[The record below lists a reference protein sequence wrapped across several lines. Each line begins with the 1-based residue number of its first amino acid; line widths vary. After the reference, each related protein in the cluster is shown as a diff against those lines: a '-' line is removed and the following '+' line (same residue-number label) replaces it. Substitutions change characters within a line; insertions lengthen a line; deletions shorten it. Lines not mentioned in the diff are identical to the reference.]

1 MMDTRTHRR
10 IVRNRKKS
18 ATPLSTLRTSDAVKT
33 VVAHPRRLEELLKM
47 LEDKDRGV
55 RGRAA
60 AALAKLSESHPDRLL
75 RVAARLK
82 GSLEEESAYVRWHL
96 VYTLG
101 RLGERFPAHSSE
113 FMEELILRLDDGNRI
128 VSLMAC
134 KALGQLAVKKP
145 QLVEDCFRNLKMEV
159 PPAIVRLLQS

>member
-1 MMDTRTHRR
+1 MDTRTHRR
-10 IVRNRKKS
+10 VVGNRKKS
-18 ATPLSTLRTSDAVKT
+18 AIPLSTLRTSDAVKT
-33 VVAHPRRLEELLKM
+33 VVAHPRRLEELLNM

-75 RVAARLK
+75 RVIARLK

-101 RLGERFPAHSSE
+101 RLGERFPAQSRE
-113 FMEELILRLDDGNRI
+113 FLQELIVLLDDGNRI
-128 VSLMAC
+128 VRIMVC
-134 KALGQLAVKKP
+134 KALGQIAAKKP
-145 QLVEDCFRNLKMEV
+145 QLIEDSFRNLKMEV